1 MPLKSNKIE
10 VKKHQEK
17 TQDNNKLSKNEIEFL
32 LSKMK
37 TAQYLGAEFEQFYSI
52 YKKLS
57 NQLNGK

>member
-1 MPLKSNKIE
+1 MPLKSNKIV

-17 TQDNNKLSKNEIEFL
+17 TQDNNKLSKDEIEFL

-37 TAQYLGAEFEQFYSI
+37 TAQYSGAEFEQFYSI